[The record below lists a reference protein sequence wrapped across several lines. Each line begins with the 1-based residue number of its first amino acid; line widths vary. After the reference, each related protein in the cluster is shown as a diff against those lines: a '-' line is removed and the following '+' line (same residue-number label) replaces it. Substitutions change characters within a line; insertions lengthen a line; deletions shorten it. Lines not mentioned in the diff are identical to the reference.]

1 VKILLMYLYMPSPE
15 HIAALEKA
23 APGAAIAVARDGEAA
38 VREIADADA
47 VLGNRNIL
55 KALPHA
61 RRLKWIQSEW
71 TGVDDILAAGG
82 DRIRDVVITT
92 VRGVYDDEIAEHA
105 VALVLALARGLHFAR
120 DDQRERRWQ
129 RRQLRQLAGM
139 HVLVLGW
146 GGIGQGI
153 GRRLASFN
161 LRVEGVRRSHTGKPE
176 HDEAGFLIRGPDT
189 WRTVLG
195 KVDVLVMTLPLTE
208 GTRRIVGA
216 KELSMLRPGAFVV
229 NVGRGGT
236 LDEESLLAAL
246 REGRLAGAALD
257 VLEEEPP
264 RPNHPV
270 WVEPKVILT
279 SHVARS
285 DEHPPFRWEPLFV
298 ENLRRFA
305 AGERLLNAV
314 DPVRGY

>member
-1 VKILLMYLYMPSPE
+1 VVKILLMYMPSPE
-15 HIAALEKA
+15 HITALERA
-23 APGAAIAVARDGEAA
+23 APGTVMAVARDRETA

-47 VLGNRNIL
+47 VLGNRHIL
-55 KALPHA
+55 EALPHA
-61 RRLKWIQSEW
+61 RRLKWIQSQW
-71 TGVDDILAAGG
+71 AGVDDILTEGG

-105 VALVLALARGLHFAR
+105 VALVLALARGLHTAR
-120 DDQRERRWQ
+120 DDQRERRW
-129 RRQLRQLAGM
+129 RRRLLRQLAGM

-153 GRRLASFN
+153 ARRLASFN
-161 LRVEGVRRSHTGKPE
+161 LRVEGMRRGHTGKPV
-176 HDEAGFLIRGPDT
+176 HDEAGFLIRGPET
-189 WRTVLG
+189 WRDVLG
-195 KVDVLVMTLPLTE
+195 KVDVLVMTLPLTRE
-208 GTRRIVGA
+208 TRRIVGA
-216 KELSMLRPGAFVV
+216 KELTMLRPEAFVV

-264 RPNHPV
+264 GPDHPM
-270 WVEPKVILT
+270 WGEPKVILT
-279 SHVARS
+279 PHVARS
-285 DEHPPFRWEPLFV
+285 DEHPPYRWEPLFV